1 MRLAVNKRRRLLDY
15 ELITAG
21 VEFRDVD
28 RLLAKL

>member
-1 MRLAVNKRRRLLDY
+1 MRLAINRRRRLLDY

-21 VEFRDVD
+21 MEFRDD